1 MVIISGV
8 PIFRIFTVVNSQY
21 LEHCVLKV
29 SLISKN
35 IVKSVSL
42 FLFTFQV
49 LLSQTID
56 ISKLFF
62 SDRKI
67 YFEISVVRIENRL

>member
-29 SLISKN
+29 SLISN

-42 FLFTFQV
+42 VLFTFQI
-49 LLSQTID
+49 LLSPAID
-56 ISKLFF
+56 ISKLIF
-62 SDRKI
+62 SDQKI